1 MACDRCHTTGL
12 ALDLRGERGPKSVAK
27 SEETLASVGL
37 TSKMASFPR
46 QLSGGEQQRVAIARA
61 IVAEPSA
68 VLADEP
74 TAALDAA
81 NGQATMMILSA
92 IAKKRGRAVL
102 VVTHDPRL
110 FGFAD
115 RIVHIE
121 DGSLTRQECADSK
134 SFRGG
139 SAGSIEP
146 DEMRYSNTVPSQVVS
161 PQA

>member
-37 TSKMASFPR
+37 TNKMASFPR

-61 IVAEPSA
+61 IVVEPSA

-81 NGQATMMILSA
+81 DGRATMMILSA

-115 RIVHIE
+115 RIFYIE
-121 DGSLTRQECADSK
+121 DGAVTRQERADS
-134 SFRGG
+134 G
-139 SAGSIEP
+139 SLQTCSERLIEP
-146 DEMRYSNTVPSQVVS
+146 DVKGAVS
-161 PQA
+161 MQLPT